1 MSYPFDTN
9 LAQLFLDQ
17 ALAAP
22 DAIAI
27 VDESGT
33 TTYRGLAERVA
44 TIADFL
50 RQRGLAHEEPVGV
63 LMKRSSDLVAALLAV
78 LYCGGAYVP
87 LDPDDPA
94 ERNQRI
100 CSRAGARLVLTDDD
114 LGASVLPVPD
124 VEFVIVEDLTNHAP
138 LTAASPGGGRL
149 SYILFTSGSTGEP
162 KGVEIEHRAAVN
174 LVCAARDLLG
184 FGPTDRYLAT
194 ATIGFDISVAEL
206 FVPLVSGGS
215 LLLRDRKTWLN
226 PRGLVEDVRRHGVT
240 VIQCGPSVWSVLLAE
255 ISDFPRV
262 RIAITTGEPVPPA
275 LARRL
280 LAQGEHVWN
289 LYGPTETT
297 VWSTAHRLTSDTS
310 GDSPISASIGHPI
323 ANTTVSILD
332 EEGVPVPAGGEGE
345 LWIGGIGLARGY
357 RDDPELTRER
367 FVSDAAGDRHYRT
380 GDLVARNTAGDLVYF
395 GRNDDQMKIR
405 GVRIEPREVEAAILA
420 GREIEQAAATWF
432 ENPDGSRS
440 IIAAVVLN
448 KGCVLSPTQMH
459 QALSGRL
466 SPQMIP
472 SRWLFLDELPLS
484 PSGKVDRKA
493 IRAASKLSNA
503 THSSG
508 PELTPTE
515 VTLGGVWRR
524 ILNVPTIS
532 ADDHFFSIGGDS
544 LAAVRMIAEAEQRF
558 QIELPVQAIFEAPTL
573 ANLAARIDE
582 LLAGAQVAR
591 ESDYIFSLVEGH
603 GGRPVFFNNVDL
615 KLAVRGVW
623 PAAGT
628 LYAISHWAQG
638 RGFVDADS
646 VEALART
653 HLARVR
659 EIQPVGPYRIAGFSF
674 GGLVAFEM
682 AHQLRSVGQ
691 EVEMLFLLD
700 PMLPYRTEASPLGC
714 AREWQV
720 KPLDENWFGWAKRHM
735 SNLVSEPWKIGSYV
749 AERLRWHAEFSPFK
763 QWLIYRLV
771 HLHSR
776 RPNPISKLIVP
787 EDRWPAFWY
796 SARRMSHQ
804 YVARPYVGPMLS
816 VFPDKGENYGVW
828 KELLDPTGEIIFTPA
843 GHNELFNEP
852 ARCQWL
858 DPLADRLA
866 ALESDLA
873 KTG

>member
-9 LAQLFLDQ
+9 LARLFIDQ
-17 ALAAP
+17 AAAAP

-27 VDESGT
+27 VDETGT
-33 TTYRGLAERVA
+33 TTYGGLAERVA
-44 TIADFL
+44 TITAFL
-50 RQRGLAHEEPVGV
+50 RHRGLAHEEAVGV

-78 LYCGGAYVP
+78 LTSGGAYVP
-87 LDPDDPA
+87 LDPDDPP

-100 CSRAGARLVLTDDD
+100 CRKAGVQLMLTDRD
-114 LGASVLPVPD
+114 LGALVLPSQD
-124 VEFVIVEDLTNHAP
+124 VEFVIVAELTGP
-138 LTAASPGGGRL
+138 AALPADSPGGGNL
-149 SYILFTSGSTGEP
+149 AYILFTSGSTGEP

-184 FGPTDRYLAT
+184 FGPADRYLAT

-215 LLLRDRKTWLN
+215 LLLRDRKTWLH

-255 ISDFPRV
+255 APDLPRV

-280 LAQGEHVWN
+280 LAQGEQVWN

-297 VWSTAHRLTSDTS
+297 VWSTAHRLTPDMA
-310 GDSPISASIGHPI
+310 GDSPISASIGRPI

-332 EEGVPVPAGGEGE
+332 EDGVPVPDGVEGE

-357 RDDPELTRER
+357 RDDAGLTRER
-367 FVSDAAGDRHYRT
+367 FVSDAAGDRRYRT
-380 GDLVARNTAGDLVYF
+380 GDLVARSTAGDLVYF

-405 GVRIEPREVEAAILA
+405 GVRIEPREVETAILLC
-420 GREIEQAAATWF
+420 REIRQAAATWF

-440 IIAAVVLN
+440 IIAAVVLI
-448 KGCVLSPTQMH
+448 KGCVLGPAQIHEELT
-459 QALSGRL
+459 GRL

-493 IRAASKLSNA
+493 IRAASKLTNA
-503 THSSG
+503 THSHG

-524 ILNVPTIS
+524 ILNIPAIS

-544 LAAVRMIAEAEQRF
+544 LAAVRMIAEAEQCF

-573 ANLAARIDE
+573 ANLAARIDGV
-582 LLAGAQVAR
+582 LAGAQVAR

-603 GGRPVFFNNVDL
+603 GGRAVFFNNVDL

-638 RGFVDADS
+638 RGFVDAGS
-646 VEALART
+646 VEDLART

-659 EIQPVGPYRIAGFSF
+659 EIQPNGPYRIAGFSF

-682 AHQLRSVGQ
+682 AHQLRSAGQ

-700 PMLPYRTEASPLGC
+700 PMLPFRTEASPHGC
-714 AREWQV
+714 VREWQV
-720 KPLDENWFGWAKRHM
+720 KPLDENWFGWGKRHM
-735 SNLVSEPWKIGSYV
+735 GNLVREPWKIGSYIV
-749 AERLRWHAEFSPFK
+749 ERLRGHAEFGPFK
-763 QWLIYRLV
+763 QWLTYRLV

-796 SARRMSHQ
+796 SARRMSHH

-816 VFPDKGENYGVW
+816 VFPDRGENYGVW
-828 KELLDPTGEIIFTPA
+828 RELLDPTGELIFTPA
-843 GHNELFNEP
+843 AHNELFNEP
-852 ARCQWL
+852 ARSQWL
-858 DPLADRLA
+858 EPLAERLEG
-866 ALESDLA
+866 LES
-873 KTG
+873 

>member
-1 MSYPFDTN
+1 MSYPLDTS
-9 LAQLFLDQ
+9 LARLFIDQ

-22 DAIAI
+22 DAIAV
-27 VDESGT
+27 VDEAGE
-33 TTYRGLAERVA
+33 TTYGGLAERLA
-44 TIADFL
+44 TIAAFL
-50 RQRGLAHEEPVGV
+50 RRRGLADEEAVGV
-63 LMKRSSDLVAALLAV
+63 LMKRSSDLIAALLAV
-78 LYCGGAYVP
+78 LSSGGAYVP
-87 LDPDDPA
+87 LDPDDPP

-100 CSRAGARLVLTDDD
+100 CRKAGVRLVLTDRD
-114 LGASVLPVPD
+114 LGAGVLPVQD
-124 VEFVIVEDLTNHAP
+124 VEFVIVAELTGAAALPADL
-138 LTAASPGGGRL
+138 PGGGKL
-149 SYILFTSGSTGEP
+149 AYILFTSGSTGEP

-174 LVCAARDLLG
+174 LVCAARELLG
-184 FGPTDRYLAT
+184 FGPADRYLAT

-226 PRGLVEDVRRHGVT
+226 PRGLVEDVKRHGVT

-255 ISDFPRV
+255 APDLPRV

-280 LAQGEHVWN
+280 LAMGENVWN

-297 VWSTAHRLTSDTS
+297 VWSTAHRLTPDMA
-310 GDSPISASIGHPI
+310 GDSPISASIGLPI
-323 ANTTVSILD
+323 ANTTVSIVD
-332 EEGVPVPAGGEGE
+332 EDGVPVPDGAEGE
-345 LWIGGIGLARGY
+345 LWIGGMGLARGY
-357 RDDPELTRER
+357 RGDPELTRER
-367 FVSDAAGDRHYRT
+367 FVADEAGNRQYRT
-380 GDLVARNTAGDLVYF
+380 GDLVSRSMAGELVYF

-405 GVRIEPREVEAAILA
+405 GVRIEPREVEAAILLC
-420 GREIEQAAATWF
+420 REISQAAATWF

-440 IIAAVVLN
+440 IIAAVVLS
-448 KGCVLSPTQMH
+448 KGCVLGPAQLH
-459 QALSGRL
+459 QALTERL

-472 SRWLFLDELPLS
+472 SRWLFLDEIPLS
-484 PSGKVDRKA
+484 PSGKVDRKT
-493 IRAASKLSNA
+493 IRAGAKLTNA
-503 THSSG
+503 NHSQG

-524 ILNVPTIS
+524 ILNVPGVS

-544 LAAVRMIAEAEQRF
+544 LAAVRMIAETEQRF

-573 ANLAARIDE
+573 ASLAARIDGV
-582 LLAGAQVAR
+582 LAGVQAAR

-603 GGRPVFFNNVDL
+603 GGRAVFFNNVDL

-638 RGFVDADS
+638 RGFVNAKS
-646 VEALART
+646 VEDLART

-659 EIQPVGPYRIAGFSF
+659 EIQPTGPYRIAGFSF

-682 AHQLRSVGQ
+682 AHQLRSAGQ

-700 PMLPYRTEASPLGC
+700 PMLPYRTEAAPHGC

-720 KPLDENWFGWAKRHM
+720 KPLDENWFGWGTRHLG
-735 SNLVSEPWKIGSYV
+735 NLVREPWKIGAYIV
-749 AERLRWHAEFSPFK
+749 ERLRWHAEFSPFK

-776 RPNPISKLIVP
+776 RPNPISKRIVP
-787 EDRWPAFWY
+787 RDRWPAFWY
-796 SARRMSHQ
+796 SARRMSHH
-804 YVARPYVGPMLS
+804 YVARPYVGPMLA
-816 VFPDKGENYGVW
+816 VFPDRGENYGVW
-828 KELLDPTGEIIFTPA
+828 KELLDPTGQLIFTPA

-852 ARCQWL
+852 ARSQWL
-858 DPLADRLA
+858 DPLAERLA
-866 ALESDLA
+866 ALESSVP
-873 KTG
+873 TTE